1 MRTIAERPGVQ
12 LDPTFVKS
20 GGAFVLVGGGGAAPE
35 SYLAG
40 IFQRFIALAGGPDA
54 PLAVLTCATR
64 YPEHQASRTGS
75 FFIEQGANEVLA
87 PLIRNRAEADD
98 PANAAQIRAARGIY
112 LTGGDQS
119 KYLNILNGTCCGE
132 ALLSAF
138 REDAAVLGGTSAG
151 AMVMGDVM
159 IAASYDWVM
168 QRRGVPLVRQGFGLL
183 GTGVVVDTHF
193 SQRRRIPRLMH
204 VVRTL
209 PGILGIGLDE
219 DTALVIGADG
229 QGEVMGAGCAYVF
242 RSQNGRL
249 QQQAVRAGARL
260 DLAGRRGTRDGL
272 ASSSLSIR

>member
-1 MRTIAERPGVQ
+1 MRPIAERPGVQ

-20 GGAFVLVGGGGAAPE
+20 GGAFVLVGGGGAASE
-35 SYLAG
+35 TYLAD
-40 IFQRFIALAGGPDA
+40 IFQRFIALAGGSDA

-64 YPEHQASRTGS
+64 YPEQQASRTGG
-75 FFIEQGANEVLA
+75 FFREQGANGVLT

-119 KYLNILNGTCCGE
+119 KYLNILSGTRCGD
-132 ALLSAF
+132 ALGCAF
-138 REDAAVLGGTSAG
+138 HEGTAVLGGTSAG
-151 AMVMGDVM
+151 AMVVGDVM

-183 GTGVVVDTHF
+183 GTGVVLDTHF

-219 DTALVIGADG
+219 DTALMIGADG
-229 QGEVMGAGCAYVF
+229 QGEVLGAGCVYIF

-249 QQQAVRAGARL
+249 KQQAVRAGGRL
-260 DLAGRRGTRDGL
+260 DLAGRRATQDGL
-272 ASSSLSIR
+272 ASSSLSVR